1 MADTLSTL
9 QGDREHDL
17 AGESA
22 PKGVRLGA
30 AIAGPDS
37 FGMGLQVLVADWER
51 SGRPSL
57 DAIRRLHSQRLGKK
71 VFPLVV
77 ALADAERSVWL
88 MGPNPD
94 ASPVGPLP
102 EPQAAR
108 ILQASLDELS
118 GLAARQ
124 RIAHLLRS
132 LSSSDVV
139 GVTNSGLFA
148 TYYLNSVLQDDT
160 DWEAAGARAH
170 DWLNLRDEPLIDALG
185 FSARRAAA
193 NALVLTTDSAR
204 PRAVAVLLTDT
215 EAFDADSP
223 RFAVSPVAYGL
234 SVAQR
239 EDAPWLIVLRGS
251 QIRLYPARP
260 GVGVGSRGQA
270 ETYFELDMAL
280 VSGEFAAYL
289 DLAFSGTA
297 LGAEG
302 TISQLIDGSTRYATG
317 LGERLRQRVYEEAI
331 PTLAVAVA
339 HELERLGH
347 PVGDDYSYAYRIT
360 LRILFR
366 LLFQAYAEDRGLLP
380 YGRNDRYS
388 RNALKRWALDLVE
401 QPDLQFDRHSHAIWD
416 DLRQVW
422 GVIDT
427 GNTAWDV
434 PPYNGGLFGTDPTLH
449 AEGVIIATMEL
460 DDAAIG
466 HALRHLLVDDT
477 DDDSVG
483 AVDFRAL
490 SVREFGTIY
499 EGLLESSLSQTDVDL
514 TLDKNLAYVPAA
526 AAEDVVVRAGEIY
539 FHNASGERKATGSYF
554 TPGFAVEHLLDRALG
569 PALDGHLQRIADLL
583 DANDDAAAA
592 ESFFDF
598 RVADLAMGSGHF
610 LVAAVDHM
618 ETAMSAFLVEH
629 EIPGVTDELR
639 RLETAA
645 TEQLREAAADYE
657 IEPSAL
663 LRRQIARRCIYGLDI
678 NDVAVELARVAIWIH
693 TFVPGLPMSS
703 LDHNLVCADSLT
715 GIGTIDEAIGAIE
728 PSRSTGQLSI
738 FTDPIVEALEDAK
751 KLLVAA
757 ANTSEANKAEVKAVA
772 QAAREASLAAEPT
785 RLIFDAAVA
794 IRTGLVT
801 DHQAASADEL
811 RDLALDKD
819 VSRSVADLQPGH
831 LPFLFPEVFLR
842 DNGGFDVLLGNP
854 PWEELLVKDLMWWG
868 LRFPGLRGLRA
879 KERERELARIRK
891 ARRDLVA
898 EYEQEVVSV
907 TRYRRA
913 VGNGPYPGLRK
924 GHVDLYQAFAW
935 RNWQLLRNN
944 GSAGLVLPRGALSA
958 KGMVGWRESVL
969 GGGAFYDV
977 TLLLNNRQWV
987 FPEVHPQYTLGLVAI
1002 RKGASHVGTV
1012 HLSGPHSSFDDYQ
1025 VGMSADPAALS
1036 AADFATW
1043 TDTAAFP
1050 SLPSSESLDVLLTM
1064 RKHPRFDSTDGFEFR
1079 PVQGDLNA
1087 TTGKPYMDFDIEAH
1101 NGDVPVLAGA
1111 SFNLWDPAFG
1121 PPYAYA
1127 QSSELIPHLVE
1138 RALKAVTN
1146 KRSAYFQSS
1155 VTSADDLAIGRARI
1169 AFRDI
1174 ARATDSRT
1182 AIFCLVPPHSA
1193 VQNKAP
1199 YLMRRSGE
1207 EPDEAYLLGIL
1218 SSIPFDWYTRLW
1230 VEISFNFYIL
1240 QPMPI
1245 PRPNRDEPLRERVVE
1260 LAGRLAAVDQ
1270 DYEEWADRVGVPVG
1284 TLQDA
1289 AERTDAIAELDA
1301 LVAVLYGLSEGQ
1313 LRHIFETFHRG
1324 WDYAGRLAAV
1334 LDHYHAWRPRAS

>member
-51 SGRPSL
+51 SGRPPV

-234 SVAQR
+234 LVAQR

-289 DLAFSGTA
+289 DLAFSATA

-449 AEGVIIATMEL
+449 AEGAIIATMEL

-639 RLETAA
+639 QLETAA

-657 IEPSAL
+657 IEP
-663 LRRQIARRCIYGLDI
+663 LRSPQTPD
-678 NDVAVELARVAIWIH
+678 
-693 TFVPGLPMSS
+693 
-703 LDHNLVCADSLT
+703 
-715 GIGTIDEAIGAIE
+715 
-728 PSRSTGQLSI
+728 
-738 FTDPIVEALEDAK
+738 
-751 KLLVAA
+751 
-757 ANTSEANKAEVKAVA
+757 
-772 QAAREASLAAEPT
+772 
-785 RLIFDAAVA
+785 
-794 IRTGLVT
+794 RTPV
-801 DHQAASADEL
+801 H
-811 RDLALDKD
+811 
-819 VSRSVADLQPGH
+819 
-831 LPFLFPEVFLR
+831 
-842 DNGGFDVLLGNP
+842 
-854 PWEELLVKDLMWWG
+854 
-868 LRFPGLRGLRA
+868 LRA
-879 KERERELARIRK
+879 RHQ
-891 ARRDLVA
+891 RR
-898 EYEQEVVSV
+898 
-907 TRYRRA
+907 RRRA
-913 VGNGPYPGLRK
+913 
-924 GHVDLYQAFAW
+924 
-935 RNWQLLRNN
+935 
-944 GSAGLVLPRGALSA
+944 
-958 KGMVGWRESVL
+958 
-969 GGGAFYDV
+969 
-977 TLLLNNRQWV
+977 RQ
-987 FPEVHPQYTLGLVAI
+987 G
-1002 RKGASHVGTV
+1002 R
-1012 HLSGPHSSFDDYQ
+1012 HLDPHFR
-1025 VGMSADPAALS
+1025 
-1036 AADFATW
+1036 TW
-1043 TDTAAFP
+1043 SPD
-1050 SLPSSESLDVLLTM
+1050 
-1064 RKHPRFDSTDGFEFR
+1064 
-1079 PVQGDLNA
+1079 
-1087 TTGKPYMDFDIEAH
+1087 
-1101 NGDVPVLAGA
+1101 VLAGPQPGLCG
-1111 SFNLWDPAFG
+1111 FPHWD
-1121 PPYAYA
+1121 
-1127 QSSELIPHLVE
+1127 
-1138 RALKAVTN
+1138 RN
-1146 KRSAYFQSS
+1146 
-1155 VTSADDLAIGRARI
+1155 D
-1169 AFRDI
+1169 
-1174 ARATDSRT
+1174 
-1182 AIFCLVPPHSA
+1182 
-1193 VQNKAP
+1193 
-1199 YLMRRSGE
+1199 RRSH
-1207 EPDEAYLLGIL
+1207 
-1218 SSIPFDWYTRLW
+1218 WC
-1230 VEISFNFYIL
+1230 
-1240 QPMPI
+1240 
-1245 PRPNRDEPLRERVVE
+1245 
-1260 LAGRLAAVDQ
+1260 
-1270 DYEEWADRVGVPVG
+1270 
-1284 TLQDA
+1284 
-1289 AERTDAIAELDA
+1289 
-1301 LVAVLYGLSEGQ
+1301 
-1313 LRHIFETFHRG
+1313 H
-1324 WDYAGRLAAV
+1324 
-1334 LDHYHAWRPRAS
+1334 